1 VTVAECVGFVVTV
14 PILIGCAVIAPHVRG
29 LHPAHASAT
38 LTTPAPIRM
47 HVQFGAMPTVPK
59 AVSQREDRDSAGE
72 VDLFGNEVTDAV
84 AKYKLD
90 SAGSLYE
97 LHSPQTEL
105 PRLGSPKS

>member
-1 VTVAECVGFVVTV
+1 MTVAECVGFVVTV
-14 PILIGCAVIAPHVRG
+14 PILIGCAVMAPHLRG
-29 LHPAHASAT
+29 RDSVHASAT
-38 LTTPAPIRM
+38 LTTPVPMRM
-47 HVQFGAMPTVPK
+47 HVQFGSMPKMPN
-59 AVSQREDRDSAGE
+59 ASGQREDRDSAGV